1 MTWYPDTSGIAIWV
15 YLRIVEEK
23 VVLVLRKSLIL
34 MLSLL
39 VILVAAGCSGQG
51 AKTDGTPTPAPEK
64 IVVQAPFGPP
74 TAPLFSLAENSTL
87 PNTKVELI
95 IYKNVEE
102 ATTRIVKGEAD
113 FTVLPVNVAAKL
125 YNKGLPIKL
134 ANVSTWGILYLVTVD
149 SELKEWSELAGKDL
163 YVGAKGSS
171 PDVLTQYLLSKNG
184 VQADEVNLTYLE
196 SPEIAKMMINGLV
209 KYAVL
214 PEPLVTQVLLNNK
227 QARVVRDFYADWQT
241 AAGNS
246 AKLPQAGMVV
256 NNDFAQAHPQTVRD
270 FQQAYDR
277 QLAATV
283 ANPASVAP
291 LVEKQLN
298 IKAPV
303 FIQSMSR
310 TRLEF
315 VAAGSAQADVHT
327 YLKALLDL
335 SPDMVGGKLPDE
347 KFFLAN

>member
-23 VVLVLRKSLIL
+23 VVLVMRKSLIL

-39 VILVAAGCSGQG
+39 VILLAAGCSGQG
-51 AKTDGTPTPAPEK
+51 AKTNGTPTPAPEK
-64 IVVQAPFGPP
+64 IVVQAPVGPP
-74 TAPLFSLAENSTL
+74 SAPLFSLAENSTL

-95 IYKNVEE
+95 VYKTVEE

-134 ANVSTWGILYLVTVD
+134 ANVSTWGILYLVAVD

-310 TRLEF
+310 THLLF
-315 VAAGSAQADVHT
+315 VPAGSAKADVDT